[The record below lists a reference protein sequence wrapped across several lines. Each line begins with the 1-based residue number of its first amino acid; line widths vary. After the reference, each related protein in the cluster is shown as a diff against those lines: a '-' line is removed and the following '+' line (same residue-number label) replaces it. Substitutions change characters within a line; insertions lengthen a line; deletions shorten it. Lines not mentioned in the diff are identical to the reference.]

1 MCGEIWGTFAPLQK
15 HLQRSLNT
23 SRPMDSFG
31 DYLQEIGRVPLLTD
45 QKEIYCSRQIQAWLQ
60 YVGGPEAAPPQV
72 QRRGKRAKER
82 LMAGNLR
89 LVVSICKKQMGSGL
103 ELQDMVQEGSVG
115 LSRAAEK
122 FDATRGYKFSTYA
135 YWWIRQG
142 LNRAISQQARTI
154 RIPSNRRELIAKIKS
169 VRNRLRLELDDQ
181 PTLQQIADQLA
192 ITVEEVTKTLS
203 DDQRTR
209 CFSLDSALTE
219 GGRSLLDQIASPC
232 DEQEVTDA
240 EEAFQAALSR
250 LNEQDAQIIR
260 MRFLEGRTLAEIGK
274 AMDVSREWVRRLET
288 KALIN
293 LRIHLQISLAL
304 MSH

>member
-1 MCGEIWGTFAPLQK
+1 
-15 HLQRSLNT
+15 
-23 SRPMDSFG
+23 MDSFG

-45 QKEIYCSRQIQAWLQ
+45 QEEIYCSRQIQAWLQ
-60 YVGGPEAAPPQV
+60 YVGGPEAAPAQV

-89 LVVSICKKQMGSGL
+89 LVVSVCKKKMGSGL
-103 ELQDMVQEGSVG
+103 ELQDMVQEGSLG

-142 LNRAISQQARTI
+142 LNRAVSQQSRTI
-154 RIPSNRRELIAKIKS
+154 RIPSNRRELLSKIKQVS
-169 VRNRLRLELDDQ
+169 SRLTLQHGEQ
-181 PTLQQIADQLA
+181 PTLQQISDQLA
-192 ITVEEVTKTLS
+192 ITVEEVTKTLA

-209 CFSLDSALTE
+209 CCSLDAAPIE
-219 GGRSLLDQIASPC
+219 GGISLLDRIASPG
-232 DEQEVTDA
+232 DEPEVTET
-240 EEAFQAALSR
+240 EEVVQAALGR
-250 LNEQDAQIIR
+250 LNKQDAQIIR
-260 MRFLEGRTLAEIGK
+260 MRFFEGQTLAEIGK

-293 LRIHLQISLAL
+293 LRIQLRMSLAII
-304 MSH
+304 SR